1 MISGIASSILT
12 IILVFLYYFSGI
24 YWSLIS
30 EYDAVQMFV
39 AVIFLYLTMYYLRN
53 QLLGTKRASL
63 TATSIA
69 ALMFVNWYF
78 WTKFITRTM
87 NKDEAG
93 HVRY

>member
-1 MISGIASSILT
+1 
-12 IILVFLYYFSGI
+12 
-24 YWSLIS
+24 
-30 EYDAVQMFV
+30 
-39 AVIFLYLTMYYLRN
+39 MYYLRN
-53 QLLGTKRASL
+53 QLLGTRRASL